1 MSGGDRLAL
10 LLGQS
15 LGDVLDLGVGEE
27 EGSADHVVTESLR
40 CQLALELRKSFACT
54 YGVSCNVD
62 VLLLAVVNEILL
74 DKERVA
80 LNLVSSW
87 CDTSALDDCLKL

>member
-1 MSGGDRLAL
+1 MAL

-27 EGSADHVVTESLR
+27 EGSADHVVAESLR
-40 CQLALELRKSFACT
+40 RQLVLKLGNSFVCT

-62 VLLLAVVNEILL
+62 VLLLAVVNEVLL
-74 DKERVA
+74 DEERVA
-80 LNLVSSW
+80 LNLVSSR